1 MDLSILSQKDYFPS
15 FVSEKLSAISLDY
28 IEKYKPIKQAAAKGM
43 KQLGAGVVLLL
54 QYKDINIAQPEYV
67 FQLIKRSRSV
77 SQAGD
82 ISCPGGMLHPGAD
95 RLLSFL
101 LTARMLSAMPDKKTN
116 FYKNNDAETV
126 YLIRLF
132 LTNALREAWEEIGLN
147 PFNTCF
153 LGALPCHSLLLFP
166 RTIFPLVCLI
176 RRPFQFQLSSEVD
189 SIIEVPVSAFFDS
202 SNYAALEIEMDFGNR
217 PETQKNYHPCF
228 IISGQNGSREILWGA
243 TYNIMMSFLRA
254 ISGNDIPLPTDLQK
268 VKKVLSENY
277 VTGDKQH
284 NARLT
289 NS

>member
-1 MDLSILSQKDYFPS
+1 
-15 FVSEKLSAISLDY
+15 
-28 IEKYKPIKQAAAKGM
+28 M

-54 QYKDINIAQPEYV
+54 QYKNTNVAQPEYV

-95 RLLSFL
+95 RLLSSL
-101 LTARMLSAMPDKKTN
+101 LSARLLSTMPDKKSN
-116 FYKNNDAETV
+116 FFKNKNEETV
-126 YLIRLF
+126 YLLRLF

-147 PFNTCF
+147 PFNICF
-153 LGALPCHSLLLFP
+153 LGALPCHSLILFA
-166 RTIFPLVCLI
+166 RTIFPLVCVT
-176 RRPFQFQLSSEVD
+176 RQPFQFKLSSEVD

-202 SNYAALEIEMDFGNR
+202 ANYAVLEIEMDFSKE
-217 PETQKNYHPCF
+217 PEAQRNYHPCF

-243 TYNIMMSFLRA
+243 TYNIIMSFLRA
-254 ISGNDIPLPTDLQK
+254 ISGNDIPLPTVLQK

-284 NARLT
+284 NARIT
-289 NS
+289 TS